1 MNMDL
6 FRSQFLYINF
16 FNVDREFYSEKRVIL
31 LKDNIQD
38 KHIQLDYK
46 TLSSS
51 PRIIT
56 QILFDSTLKSPLWWK
71 TPALLNSASPNIA
84 QFKENSI
91 LFSQSFAISGDSIM
105 KIGKLPSNGLAQF
118 TKIAPNIYA
127 IELAQGSATLNPELT
142 VNAYFLGYNG
152 ANQSNR
158 MPAYVDIPIQ
168 AAEDSF
174 LFTGGLSGC
183 SIVVT
188 KHDDSTYRVYHDG
201 RVNSSILYD
210 NVVMA
215 FDFQDY
221 QVPGTAEGL
230 ALVYM
235 RYKEGQWELILQRQE
250 YKILDV
256 APIPHLREQG
266 EIISHLYPNN
276 EFSRLSLERFN
287 SYRSKIHKKVIDLG
301 KDFNIDT
308 SNIKDEIY
316 MGGDF
321 SSEHPAINSW
331 VNLNNK
337 IKQKINDERIHIN
350 EKIDNARMEI
360 DKINELTSSEV
371 GISYENRIKKDELNE
386 IINMN
391 KNLREYYKQN
401 YDPIFSEL
409 LSVERSWLWL
419 QIKNHHGEKAVI
431 QMEENNIKAGVSS
444 YDLRLREQFDI
455 ILNNDIWKGSAEF
468 NYGVDNYKD
477 INITGF
483 DHEMSLLE
491 MQRFYINGGLKLK
504 ERGAL
509 SQYIKIK
516 EKSDYIKNI
525 LDLTSQMD
533 AFFQKSGS
541 IQQRVAPQD
550 FYLPLMEDDSGGR
563 CYPLVRAMSVA
574 LALDGNKGAD
584 ELLNKMFLAAA
595 SPKEKN
601 SVLLRLSLQN
611 LHSNIQ
617 AVEASTSV
625 ALLDLTGIEKAL
637 TEGEAMKMYALNT
650 QTHSMLIGKLS
661 NSGKVYYYFYDP
673 NFGIYTF
680 DDHKKLFS
688 ALNHFMNKKK
698 MAYKYDALIDKS
710 KPIFELIAIDV
721 EKMASVGVGS
731 GLNVG
736 DLVSSTD
743 LSEVT
748 QSHQAMKV
756 FLEKQNTLMEDRQI
770 KTSLCILNAEQWGA
784 RLESSINKIS
794 KLNQLDEGWI
804 PVFASTDKLDSG
816 QYRVQFIHRGD
827 EEAPRWI
834 ETEDATFFE
843 FKQYFNESIANFSQ
857 HYTFNDLELQHEDI
871 SEGTINAEHVDGL
884 NSAIGIKALIE
895 WSANRNRQ
903 SVTSERSSN
912 LDAALKIHAYVS
924 YAMMAHG
931 ALNDISR
938 VTQLA
943 STLWKDGAAVVTTE
957 MNSFSSSLLR
967 TANEGVGAIFQG
979 AMVGFDIYEL
989 ANVEN
994 EQQSAV
1000 IGTRLAF
1007 DSSVLT
1013 TSIVGYGASMLGAET
1028 VAGVAMPLAVP
1039 LTGLGIGVAE
1049 LVRINERHAGEAA
1062 EVGAIF
1068 THYKEIY
1075 QNAAISY
1082 HAEKKLLIPTNG
1094 IVIEDIDFLERTF
1107 TLGSQY
1113 IYRGEKR
1120 SWSIGHSALS
1130 DFQSSPRAE
1139 INKRNA
1145 INVREAVGIFSN
1157 KVSFDST
1164 QSNTIVLPAIPKS
1177 YINYKYSSL
1186 FGGTSR
1192 GDSGYS
1198 ILREME
1204 ENYQFYFDYFYCGL
1218 EYVISELNFEYVF
1231 TPINIKLDSV
1241 NKHLIIPTLP
1251 DSWHG
1256 YIEYDFIGYGGEYQ
1270 ISVNHGSYLKLKQS
1284 PFLNHQ
1290 STWVIDTSFIDSDQ
1304 NMAIKIMDDH
1314 IKVGSMTIYV
1324 DDSAKLNVIR
1334 LVNSQQEITE
1344 INFKDKVAEV
1354 ISLNGMHWNSK
1365 ERSIESFLDDLAQKG
1380 ELHKQYVVVNHY
1392 QHHGVDIGRA
1402 FYSIADK
1409 RMFYSNSIN
1418 KENQSAILV
1427 CISGDD
1433 VYFYSEKENIAWV
1446 ADIHSGS
1453 LKMHFDFIDLLG
1465 HDAKIEKMGIIN
1477 NIVCVEITKIY
1488 RGSKVNLTYRIVDNQ
1503 LELYCISNDAVL
1515 MSILNKTNA
1524 VIPPQRRDQILKHSY
1539 LIHSNTIES
1548 SQENI
1553 DESPLSPLPKLAKMV
1568 MIKNT
1573 DHLGIMH
1580 VYWLRTDDGV
1590 LIKPN
1595 LERPYNYDQEQVSHL
1610 SQTLHWFS
1618 SNPNEL
1624 AYMDRQLAN
1633 RIPFEEVIGNT
1644 YVGFMNRHELLEI
1657 EGLFTVS
1664 KTTPTLLKIV
1674 GTRFKCFDPLT
1685 DTWNW
1690 EPPTDLTLV
1699 GSLFD
1704 DNGGEVFFFYSK
1716 EDDVIFRQE
1725 GPGQEV
1731 IDLHNPTAK
1740 RLSFSEI
1747 ETVFNWQGN
1756 LLVLHK
1762 NGVVKQLNVN
1772 GSAEVVALNKLG
1784 AENKPVDW
1792 NILNDFINEPN
1803 AITLLGLKGKEED
1816 QLLPAWYFKGQIIIN
1831 KSSSSENTLQ
1841 FLGFDQHAE
1850 SGIIFDVQTKK
1861 LYQQKA
1867 ISSTQLAEIFTDNAV
1882 LQWPESLPNPVDLYP
1897 TIAIKN
1903 VQKMEDGLMILTL
1916 EGQIIFYPLSN
1927 QSQFGSSLVIKGTNH
1942 GDILAPTQLKDVQT
1956 LILSGGDGKD
1966 TYHLSMEDWLHHQA
1980 IIIDNQ
1986 SQDKAVDY
1994 LMIPI
1999 KVENNSIFVN
2009 RRNNDLIITD
2019 SINQTSL
2026 VLHNIYGSNDS
2037 ENRHLIIHFDD
2048 RTINTSDLANVLNT
2062 AHGAMYLSRYFE
2074 DKSECNDNLDSLAD
2088 SCSQLTPTND
2098 LSPFQGANGLLNQHT
2113 SKILPVNAVQH
2124 FLS

>member
-1 MNMDL
+1 MNKNL
-6 FRSQFLYINF
+6 SRSLFLYIKYFNILRNF
-16 FNVDREFYSEKRVIL
+16 HSEKKVFL
-31 LKDNIQD
+31 LRNNIRT
-38 KHIQLDYK
+38 KHSQLGYK
-46 TLSSS
+46 TLNVS
-51 PRIIT
+51 PKIIT
-56 QILFDSTLKSPLWWK
+56 QTLCDCALKSPLWWR
-71 TPALLNSASPNIA
+71 TPTSRNSASPDIA
-84 QFKENSI
+84 QFKDNSI
-91 LFSQSFAISGDSIM
+91 LFSHSSAISGDSIM
-105 KIGKLPSNGLAQF
+105 KMGKLPSNGLAQF
-118 TKIAPNIYA
+118 TKIAPHIYA
-127 IELAQGSATLNPELT
+127 IELAKGSAILNSDLT

-183 SIVVT
+183 SIIVT

-221 QVPGTAEGL
+221 QVAGTAEGL

-250 YKILDV
+250 YKIIDV

-266 EIISHLYPNN
+266 EIISQLYPNN
-276 EFSRLSLERFN
+276 NFSHLSLERFN
-287 SYRSKIHKKVIDLG
+287 NYRNEVHKKIIVLG
-301 KDFNIDT
+301 KNFNIDI
-308 SNIKDEIY
+308 SNIKDEVY
-316 MGGDF
+316 LGGDF
-321 SSEHPAINSW
+321 SSEHPAIQSW
-331 VNLNNK
+331 VGLNNK
-337 IKQKINDERIHIN
+337 IKQKINDEKNHIN
-350 EKIDNARMEI
+350 EKIDRAKKEI
-360 DKINELTSSEV
+360 DELNKSASSEI
-371 GISYENRIKKDELNE
+371 GMSYENRIRKDEINE

-391 KNLREYYKQN
+391 KNLREYYKQR
-401 YDPIFSEL
+401 YDPILSEL

-419 QIKNHHGEKAVI
+419 QIKNYHGEKEVI
-431 QMEENNIKAGVSS
+431 HMEGNNIKTGMSS
-444 YDLRLREQFDI
+444 NNLNLRNQFEI
-455 ILNNDIWKGSAEF
+455 ILNNDIWKGSVEF
-468 NYGVDNYKD
+468 DEGIGNYKS
-477 INITGF
+477 INIKGF
-483 DHEMSLLE
+483 NHEMPLLE
-491 MQRFYINGGLKLK
+491 MQKLYINGGLKLK

-516 EKSDYIKNI
+516 EQSDYIKNI

-533 AFFQKSGS
+533 TFFQKSGS
-541 IQQRVAPQD
+541 VQQRVAPQD

-574 LALDGNKGAD
+574 LALDGDKGAD

-595 SPKEKN
+595 SPKEKS
-601 SVLLRLSLQN
+601 SVLLRSSLQN

-617 AVEASTSV
+617 ATEASSSV
-625 ALLDLTGIEKAL
+625 GLLDLTGIEKVL

-650 QTHSMLIGKLS
+650 QTHSMLIGKLI

-680 DDHKKLFS
+680 DNHKKLFS

-721 EKMASVGVGS
+721 EKMANVGVGS

-736 DLVSSTD
+736 DMVSSTE
-743 LSEVT
+743 LSEVA
-748 QSHQAMKV
+748 QRHQDMKV

-784 RLESSINKIS
+784 RLESSVNKINQ
-794 KLNQLDEGWI
+794 LNQLDENWL

-816 QYRVQFIHRGD
+816 RYRVQFIHRDD
-827 EEAPRWI
+827 EEVPRWI

-843 FKQYFNESIANFSQ
+843 FKQYFNESIATFRQ
-857 HYTFNDLELQHEDI
+857 HYTFDDLELQHEDI
-871 SEGTINAEHVDGL
+871 SEGSISAEHVDGL

-903 SVTSERSSN
+903 SVASGSPSN
-912 LDAALKIHAYVS
+912 LNTALRIHAYVS
-924 YAMMAHG
+924 YTMMAHG

-943 STLWKDGAAVVTTE
+943 STLWKDGAAIVKTE

-967 TANEGVGAIFQG
+967 TANEGVGAMFQG

-994 EQQSAV
+994 EQQSTV

-1007 DSSVLT
+1007 DSAALT
-1013 TSIVGYGASMLGAET
+1013 TSIVGYGASILGAET

-1049 LVRINERHAGEAA
+1049 LVRINERHAYEAA

-1068 THYKEIY
+1068 THYKESY

-1094 IVIEDIDFLERTF
+1094 IVIEGIDFLEETF

-1120 SWSIGHSALS
+1120 SWTIGHSALS

-1139 INKRNA
+1139 VNKNNA

-1164 QSNTIVLPAIPKS
+1164 QSNIIVLPAVPKS

-1192 GDSGYS
+1192 GDNGYS
-1198 ILREME
+1198 ILRDME

-1218 EYVISELNFEYVF
+1218 EYVISELKFEYVF
-1231 TPINIKLDSV
+1231 TPINIKLDSD

-1251 DSWHG
+1251 DSWHS

-1270 ISVNHGSYLKLKQS
+1270 ISVNHGSNLKLKQS
-1284 PFLNHQ
+1284 PLLNHQ
-1290 STWVIDTSFIDSDQ
+1290 STWVIDTSFIDNHQ
-1304 NMAIKIMDDH
+1304 NIAIEIMDDR
-1314 IKVGSMTIYV
+1314 IEIGSMSIYV

-1334 LVNSQQEITE
+1334 LVNSQQEMTE
-1344 INFKDKVAEV
+1344 INFKDKTVEV
-1354 ISLNGMHWNSK
+1354 ISLNGMHWNS
-1365 ERSIESFLDDLAQKG
+1365 EEHSIESFIKELEQKG
-1380 ELHKQYVVVNHY
+1380 ELHRQYVVVNHY
-1392 QHHGVDIGRA
+1392 QLNGINVGRA
-1402 FYSIADK
+1402 FYNSATD
-1409 RMFYSNSIN
+1409 RMFYTNSIN

-1427 CISGDD
+1427 CTVGDD
-1433 VYFYSEKENIAWV
+1433 AYFYSEKESIAWV
-1446 ADIHSGS
+1446 ADIHSRS
-1453 LKMHFDFIDLLG
+1453 LKTRFDFIDLLE
-1465 HDAKIEKMGIIN
+1465 HDAKIEKMGIVN
-1477 NIVCVEITKIY
+1477 NVVCLEITRIY
-1488 RGSKVNLTYRIVDNQ
+1488 RGSKINLSYRMVDNQ
-1503 LELYCISNDAVL
+1503 LELYCISNDVAL
-1515 MSILNKTNA
+1515 MAILHKTKT
-1524 VIPPQRRDQILKHSY
+1524 VIPPQSLKHSY
-1539 LIHSNTIES
+1539 LAHSNTIGL
-1548 SQENI
+1548 SQEYI

-1573 DHLGIMH
+1573 DHLGIMK
-1580 VYWLRTDDGV
+1580 VYWLRTGDGV

-1595 LERPYNYDQEQVSHL
+1595 LERPYNHDQVQISNL
-1610 SQTLHWFS
+1610 SPSLHWFS

-1633 RIPFEEVIGNT
+1633 RIPFEEVIGNN

-1657 EGLFTVS
+1657 EGLFLVS
-1664 KTTPTLLKIV
+1664 RATPSLSKIV
-1674 GTRFKCFDPLT
+1674 GTRFKRFDPLT

-1704 DNGGEVFFFYSK
+1704 DNGGEVFFFYSQN
-1716 EDDVIFRQE
+1716 DDTIFRQE
-1725 GPGQEV
+1725 GPGQEF

-1740 RLSFSEI
+1740 RLGLSEI
-1747 ETVFNWQGN
+1747 ETVFSWQGN

-1762 NGVVKQLNVN
+1762 NGVVKQLKVN
-1772 GSAEVVALNKLG
+1772 GSADVVALNKLG
-1784 AENKPVDW
+1784 SDNKPVDW
-1792 NILNDFINEPN
+1792 NILNNFINEPHP
-1803 AITLLGLKGKEED
+1803 ITLLGLKDKEEN
-1816 QLLPAWYFKGQIIIN
+1816 QLLSAWYFKGQIIIN
-1831 KSSSSENTLQ
+1831 KSPLPENTLQ

-1850 SGIIFDVQTKK
+1850 SGIIFDTQTKK

-1867 ISSTQLAEIFTDNAV
+1867 ISSTQLAEIFSDNAV
-1882 LQWPESLPNPVDLYP
+1882 LQLPESLPNSIDLYP

-1903 VQKMEDGLMILTL
+1903 VQKIGDGLMILTV
-1916 EGQIIFYPLSN
+1916 EGQIIFHPLSN
-1927 QSQFGSSLVIKGTNH
+1927 QSQFGSSLVMKGTDH
-1942 GDILAPTQLKDVQT
+1942 DDILAPTQLKDVQT
-1956 LILSGGDGKD
+1956 LILSGGEGKD
-1966 TYHLSMEDWLHHQA
+1966 TYHLNMEDWQRHQA
-1980 IIIDNQ
+1980 IIINNQ

-1994 LMIPI
+1994 LVLPI
-1999 KVENNSIFVN
+1999 KAENNSIFVN
-2009 RRNNDLIITD
+2009 RLHSDLIITD

-2026 VLHNIYGSNDS
+2026 VLHNIYGSN
-2037 ENRHLIIHFDD
+2037 ELKNRHLMIQFED
-2048 RTINTSDLANVLNT
+2048 RTINISDLANTLN
-2062 AHGAMYLSRYFE
+2062 ARHGAMYLASYFE
-2074 DKSECNDNLDSLAD
+2074 NKSQCNDNLDSLAD
-2088 SCSQLTPTND
+2088 SCSQFTSVND
-2098 LSPFQGANGLLNQHT
+2098 LSPFQETNALLNQHT
-2113 SKILPVNAVQH
+2113 SEILPVNAVQH